1 VSSERLVA
9 VKGQRVMPSD
19 DPPVKRAREMDRDAS
34 TGRRLLDVI
43 YRIVYGLFVNLYKLS
58 IYKYI
63 PEAT

>member
-1 VSSERLVA
+1 VVLLSSGRQQGL
-9 VKGQRVMPSD
+9 
-19 DPPVKRAREMDRDAS
+19 
-34 TGRRLLDVI
+34 TGFRRWLLKPDTAKFFRIPFTLLDVI